1 LSAEVLA
8 AAVAIAFLAALV
20 MSVTGFGFALTMAP
34 LLTLA
39 WDVKQAVAATVVLS
53 LMTVLPNLLQ
63 VREHVQPGRVLIM
76 LFGYLLGL
84 PLGVLLLERLDSD
97 SLKVFVAATVLVA
110 SVIAY
115 VSPALRITRNIR
127 PLGLVAGAASGALGP
142 STSMNGPP
150 VVLYLLGLD
159 SHVERFRGTILAYFF
174 PAGVLTITAL
184 AIAGRITSDTL
195 LVAAVAIPAL
205 VLGTLGGYQLRQR
218 LDHDRFRGLV
228 LGVLI
233 VSSGAVVVSAIG

>member
-1 LSAEVLA
+1 MPADILA
-8 AAVAIAFLAALV
+8 AAVAIAFLAALC

-63 VREHVQPGRVLIM
+63 VREHVVPGRVFVM
-76 LFGYLLGL
+76 LAGYLLGL
-84 PLGVLLLERLDSD
+84 PLGVLLLERLGSD
-97 SLKVFVAATVLVA
+97 SLKIFVASTVLVA

-115 VSPALRITRNIR
+115 ASPALHIGRNANFW
-127 PLGLVAGAASGALGP
+127 GVTAGVASGALGP

-174 PAGVLTITAL
+174 PAGVLTVTAL
-184 AIAGRITSDTL
+184 AIAGRITGDTL

-205 VLGTLGGYQLRQR
+205 VAGTVAGSWLRKR
-218 LDHDRFRGLV
+218 LDPNRFRTLV
-228 LGVLI
+228 LAVLI
-233 VSSGAVVVSAIG
+233 VSSAAVLLSAIG